1 MDTNF
6 EEKHGPPTKNTL
18 RGYADGYSLEVVR
31 MSLLQEVRAE
41 MAALDQVLYFNWG
54 GSGPSPARVV
64 ETAHRTFV
72 VLNDRYGPMAAP
84 ALEESARLLQ
94 HCRAELAR
102 LLSCGSN
109 EIALTESTSDGIN
122 RIAWGLPW
130 QAGDEV
136 IISDVEHI
144 SGIAPWLHLA
154 KRFGI
159 RVVRAPVAVAP
170 DDPTPILERVT
181 HRTRLVFVSHV
192 SYKTGAVL
200 PLEEIAKEAER
211 LGFLVAVDGAQ
222 AVGQFAV
229 APRELGV
236 HFYALPGQ
244 KWLLGPDG
252 TGALFVREDALELL
266 SPSVVGWAS
275 LRSDRP
281 ADDQCVFHA
290 DARRYEVA
298 GRFVP
303 AFAALAEAIG
313 LIRQIGL
320 DVIQRRIRELA
331 TRLVSGLRSLS
342 RIRLVQD
349 ASELPATG
357 LIAVEVHGVD
367 PSVVVKRLWEEHRVV
382 CRWIDE
388 PRLLRFSVHAFNDER
403 EVDHVVEAVREVLA
417 SLGNAKGQ

>member
-1 MDTNF
+1 
-6 EEKHGPPTKNTL
+6 
-18 RGYADGYSLEVVR
+18 

-41 MAALDQVLYFNWG
+41 IAALNHVLYFNWG
-54 GSGPSPARVV
+54 GSGPSPARVL
-64 ETAHRTFV
+64 ETAHRAFAA
-72 VLNDRYGPMAAP
+72 LNDSYGPMAIP
-84 ALEESARLLQ
+84 ALEEAARLLQ
-94 HCRAELAR
+94 QCRAELAR
-102 LLSCGSN
+102 LLSCSIN
-109 EIALTESTSDGIN
+109 EVALMESTSDGIN

-130 QAGDEV
+130 RAGDEV

-159 RVVRAPVAVAP
+159 RVVRASIAA
-170 DDPTPILERVT
+170 DYGDPTPILSRVT
-181 HRTRLVFVSHV
+181 DRTRLVFVSHV

-200 PLEEIAKEAER
+200 PLEDIAKEAER
-211 LGFLVAVDGAQ
+211 RGFLVGVDGAQ
-222 AVGQFAV
+222 AIGQFAV

-252 TGALFVREDALELL
+252 TGALFVREDVLDTLM
-266 SPSVVGWAS
+266 PSTVGWAS
-275 LRSDRP
+275 LRSERTDDDRC
-281 ADDQCVFHA
+281 DFHSN
-290 DARRYEVA
+290 ARRYEVA

-320 DVIQRRIRELA
+320 DVIQQRIRELA
-331 TRLVSGLRSLS
+331 ARMVDGLRALPQIRLVSEM
-342 RIRLVQD
+342 
-349 ASELPATG
+349 SEPPATG
-357 LIAVEVHGVD
+357 LIAMEIYGID
-367 PSVVVKRLWEEHRVV
+367 PSDVVKRLWEEHRVV

-403 EVDHVVEAVREVLA
+403 EIDQVVEAVRAVLA
-417 SLGNAKGQ
+417 SYVETKGQ